1 MAIDDIVKNKEGF
14 GTSKR
19 DLGLMSSKEDKEA
32 TKALKKLQNRYFI
45 YPDKILREK
54 KSKGGLIKGKPKLAK
69 KGWK

>member
-19 DLGLMSSKEDKEA
+19 DLGLMSSKGDKEA

-54 KSKGGLIKGKPKLAK
+54 KFKGGLIKGKPKLAK

>member
-1 MAIDDIVKNKEGF
+1 MAIDDIVRNKKGF

-19 DLGLMSSKEDKEA
+19 DLGVMSSKGDKQA
-32 TKALKKLQNRYFI
+32 TQALKKLKNRYFI

-54 KSKGGLIKGKPKLAK
+54 KSNGGLIKGKPKLAK